1 MINIIYAVP
10 ENHGTVDRIV
20 RTKANKDVKFE
31 LVKKVDIE
39 DLIDSFVLS
48 TNNQITVLEV
58 KEIFDSPIQTMT
70 VESDQGDEM
79 VEKKKRLTRQ
89 ETAEMLGISRTTL
102 WRKSKQNQ

>member
-39 DLIDSFVLS
+39 GLI
-48 TNNQITVLEV
+48 
-58 KEIFDSPIQTMT
+58 
-70 VESDQGDEM
+70 
-79 VEKKKRLTRQ
+79 
-89 ETAEMLGISRTTL
+89 
-102 WRKSKQNQ
+102 